1 MLPDDEL
8 TLTNIR
14 WSEKVLSDDE
24 LTLASISWREN
35 VVSDDGEY

>member
-8 TLTNIR
+8 TLTNIM